1 MSWWNPR
8 TISGKLTRINL
19 LMSGTALVLAYVS
32 FLAYDLYTL
41 RGNLIKTVTA
51 EAGIVGE
58 NSVTALL
65 FDDQQAARATLSA
78 LQSSPQIQWAA
89 IVRPDGTI
97 FARYVS
103 NAANPPQLDTKL
115 APGQRLGY
123 WQRGLGI
130 LLARRI
136 DFQGKPLGEVYL
148 LAETADLARSA
159 AEFGLISAGILVL
172 CFLIALLVTSAFR
185 RLLTEPLSSLAGTA
199 QAVSR
204 EKDYSVRART
214 PRSADELAALVQS
227 FNEMLDQIQERDR
240 ALESSRVDL
249 EERVHERTA
258 ELTAANKE
266 LEAFTYSVAHDLRG
280 PLQQINNIG
289 FLLEQAEDQFP
300 TMPQTRALIEKL
312 SSGTKRMSMLIEDL
326 LNLSRAS
333 STPLRRTPI
342 DLSNMV
348 EEIVR
353 QLQSENGA
361 RQVEVKVEKGARAIA
376 DEGLVHVVL
385 ENLLSNAWKY
395 TSKTHAAAISFG
407 FTEEAAGPVF
417 FVQDNGAGFNPQYAD
432 RLFKP
437 FQRLHSQN
445 EFPGTGIGLATAYR
459 IISRHGGRI
468 WAKGKVNGGAEFYF
482 TLPYVSEP

>member
-1 MSWWNPR
+1 MSYWNAR
-8 TISGKLTRINL
+8 TISGKLTRINV
-19 LMSGTALVLAYVS
+19 LMSGIALLLAYVS
-32 FLAYDLYTL
+32 FLTYDLYAL
-41 RGNLIKTVTA
+41 RGNLISMVTA

-58 NSVTALL
+58 NSITALM
-65 FDDQQAARATLSA
+65 FDDQQAAATTLSA
-78 LQSSPQIQWAA
+78 LQSSPEIQWAV
-89 IVRPDGTI
+89 IVQPDGTV
-97 FARYVS
+97 FARYVR
-103 NAANPPQLDTKL
+103 NPSSPPVLSRKL
-115 APGQRLGY
+115 APGQRLAY

-130 LLARRI
+130 VLARRI
-136 DFQGKPLGEVYL
+136 QFQGKPLGDVYL

-159 AEFGLISAGILVL
+159 SEFGLISAGILLL
-172 CFLIALLVTSAFR
+172 CFLIALLVTSAIR
-185 RLLTEPLSSLAGTA
+185 RLLTEPLSSLAETA

-204 EKDYSVRART
+204 ERDYSVRAKT
-214 PRSADELAALVQS
+214 PRSGDELAALVQS

-240 ALESSRVDL
+240 ALEQSRTDL
-249 EERVHERTA
+249 EERVRDRTA

-333 STPLRRTPI
+333 STPLHRTPI

-348 EEIVR
+348 DEIVAR
-353 QLQSENGA
+353 LQAENGE
-361 RQVEVKVEKGARAIA
+361 RHVDTKVEKGARAIA
-376 DEGLVHVVL
+376 DEGLVQVVL
-385 ENLLSNAWKY
+385 DNLLSNAWKY
-395 TSKTHAAAISFG
+395 TSKTAAAEISFG
-407 FTEEAAGPVF
+407 YTEEPAGPVF

-445 EFPGTGIGLATAYR
+445 EFPGTGIGLTTAHR
-459 IISRHGGRI
+459 IIARHGGRI
-468 WAKGKVNGGAEFYF
+468 WAKGKVNGGATFYF
-482 TLPYVSEP
+482 TLPYVAES